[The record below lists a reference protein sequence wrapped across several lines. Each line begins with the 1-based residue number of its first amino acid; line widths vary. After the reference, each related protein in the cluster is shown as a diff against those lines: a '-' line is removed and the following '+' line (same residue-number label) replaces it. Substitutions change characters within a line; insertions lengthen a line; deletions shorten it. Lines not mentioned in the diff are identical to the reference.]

1 MATTQGPGAAPR
13 PATLTPAIIILGADA
28 LLAARPASPAQL
40 VNACYAAGYSAVI
53 PSSWGDE
60 LVAARY
66 LREIASRGQGSVVL
80 CACPRVAEQMRR
92 VHSLLPQL
100 LPLVSPPVAAA
111 RYLRARAGRH
121 GVNITYVGDCPGG
134 TDPAIDRHATPGALL
149 RSLAKRSIDVATQSA
164 EVDERLLR
172 DARRFYSLPGGAP
185 APNWLYVE
193 KRGYTLVEP
202 GARDFLAEV
211 AFRVSKRERRVVDLA
226 PRLGCA
232 CSGAVVGQP
241 WTEARDKVAALEPPR
256 AVHEVLDHDVPVDL
270 SAPLEPW
277 SGSATDGEPTVPISL
292 EALAAMY
299 DADTRASTIRTL
311 APAPMPR
318 RASTSAG
325 KAAEPTTPTGVGEQ
339 SSRSLVQ
346 SVVRADAMPVADSPP
361 VRRSAE
367 TDATPGLTDPV
378 EATPVVVHEAED
390 DGAAS
395 SADGSGPSASMSDEP
410 STVEE
415 LPRRSGGTSKG
426 EAANPDTAWIEWQPR
441 SSRIF
446 QWLVLA
452 ACVLL
457 AAGATTLVGML
468 LLGRAT
474 PTATNPSVPSA
485 ATSTPSDS
493 GMADTS
499 TAPADTSATPVSGV
513 TPTATPTSARDSA
526 MTDTTAAEM
535 PAMHDLPRLP
545 IRPTSAGGLGR
556 GTRGTGGS
564 DGASSLS
571 RGFGSNPAP
580 AYTPGAAPIPHV
592 ARASAGPTIAPPT
605 AHAPGGATLSPD
617 STAKTSQVTGAE
629 AAAIRAEIAR
639 RRHRVDSLRQVLDSL
654 GKKTATDSS

>member
-1 MATTQGPGAAPR
+1 MATTQGPGASPR
-13 PATLTPAIIILGADA
+13 PATLTPAIIILGADT

-149 RSLAKRSIDVATQSA
+149 RSLAKRGIHVATQPT

-241 WTEARDKVAALEPPR
+241 WTEARDKVAGLEPPR

-277 SGSATDGEPTVPISL
+277 TGSATDGEPTVPIAL

-311 APAPMPR
+311 APAPLPR
-318 RASTSAG
+318 RARTSGG
-325 KAAEPTTPTGVGEQ
+325 KAAEPTTPSGVGEQ
-339 SSRSLVQ
+339 SSRPPVQ
-346 SVVRADAMPVADSPP
+346 PIGYADAVSVSDSPLARRPGDTDPTLPATDGVEETPVATHDPE
-361 VRRSAE
+361 R
-367 TDATPGLTDPV
+367 DA
-378 EATPVVVHEAED
+378 
-390 DGAAS
+390 AAS
-395 SADGSGPSASMSDEP
+395 SPAAGGPPESTSTTQGSMD
-410 STVEE
+410 E
-415 LPRRSGGTSKG
+415 LPRRAGATGDEEGT
-426 EAANPDTAWIEWQPR
+426 NPDTAWIEWQPR

-446 QWLVLA
+446 QWLVLG
-452 ACVLL
+452 ACILL

-474 PTATNPSVPSA
+474 SPTANSSAPSA
-485 ATSTPSDS
+485 APSTPADS
-493 GMADTS
+493 NVADTS
-499 TAPADTSATPVSGV
+499 TRPADTSATPASGV
-513 TPTATPTSARDSA
+513 TPTAAPTSARDSA
-526 MTDTTAAEM
+526 TTDTTEAEM

-556 GTRGTGGS
+556 GTRGLGASDGGS
-564 DGASSLS
+564 GASQGFS
-571 RGFGSNPAP
+571 RNPAP
-580 AYTPGAAPIPHV
+580 VYSPGAAPIPRT
-592 ARASAGPTIAPPT
+592 ARVGTGPSIAPSAPT
-605 AHAPGGATLSPD
+605 HAIPSPD
-617 STAKTSQVTGAE
+617 TAAASPVTAAE
-629 AAAIRAEIAR
+629 AATIRAEIAR

-654 GKKTATDSS
+654 AKKTAADSP